1 MESYLIGIGKKIRTI
16 RKEKGLYASE
26 IAKRANVSNGLI
38 SRIENGRTMPSLPV
52 LLSIIYA
59 LEVEPAEFFDR
70 INPNGSN
77 KFQIIKP
84 EDHEKIDKE
93 DDAEG
98 FHYDFIFGKEK
109 NSMGFEAVLLTLEPN
124 CKREKV
130 ETDAFEFKYIL
141 SGKCDY
147 LIDDEVATVSKGEA
161 IFFDGRL
168 PHVPTNP
175 YQEPAVMIVFYL
187 FV

>member
-1 MESYLIGIGKKIRTI
+1 MESYLVGIGKKIRTI

-52 LLSIIYA
+52 LLSIIGA
-59 LEVEPAEFFDR
+59 LGVEPGEFFER
-70 INPNGSN
+70 INPNGHN
-77 KFQIIKP
+77 KFHIIKP
-84 EDHEKIDKE
+84 EEHEKIEKE
-93 DDAEG
+93 DDAVG
-98 FHYDFIFGKEK
+98 FNYEFIFGKEK
-109 NSMGFEAVLLTLEPN
+109 NGIGFEAVLLTLEPN
-124 CKREKV
+124 CKRDKV
-130 ETDAFEFKYIL
+130 ETDAYEFKYML

-147 LIDDEVATVSKGEA
+147 LIDDEIATVSKGEA

-175 YQEPAVMIVFYL
+175 YDKPAVMIVFYL
-187 FV
+187 FI

>member
-1 MESYLIGIGKKIRTI
+1 MESYLVGIGKKIRTI

-52 LLSIIYA
+52 LLSIISA
-59 LEVEPAEFFDR
+59 LEVEPGEFFDR

-77 KFQIIKP
+77 KFHVIKA
-84 EDHEKIDKE
+84 DDYEKIVKE
-93 DDAEG
+93 DDAIG
-98 FHYDFIFGKEK
+98 FNYEFIFGKEK
-109 NSMGFEAVLLTLEPN
+109 NSIGFEAVLLTIEPN
-124 CKREKV
+124 CKREMV
-130 ETDAFEFKYIL
+130 ETDAYEFKYML

-147 LIDDEVATVSKGEA
+147 LIDDEVATVEKGEA

-175 YQEPAVMIVFYL
+175 YKKPAVMIVFYL
-187 FV
+187 FI